1 MQIVIDISDRLYGIC
16 QNCSASSIA
25 PMDVI
30 DMRNAIRDGVVL
42 PNPHGTLVDTCDL
55 IDALADKEEE
65 FGSDILEKVA
75 ESIDAAD
82 AVVEGYYGS

>member
-30 DMRNAIRDGVVL
+30 DMRNAIRDGVVI
-42 PNPHGTLVDTCDL
+42 PNPHGTLIDTCDL
-55 IDALADKEEE
+55 IDAVAEFEKDWGSDVVSGVADK
-65 FGSDILEKVA
+65 
-75 ESIDAAD
+75 IDEMP